1 MKAIVAREFGGPEVL
16 KLEDVPDPVAGQ
28 GQVRVR
34 IHAVGVNP
42 YDTYMRS
49 GAYGARNPALP
60 YTPGSDAAGIVHAA
74 GASVTGWTVGE
85 RVYTTGTSSGAY
97 AEFAVCKPSQ
107 LQRLPQRVTFSQ
119 GAAVYVPYA
128 TAYRALFQLAK
139 AAPDETVLIHGA
151 SGGVGIAAVQLA
163 RAAGLTVMGTA
174 GTDKGLETVKSEG
187 AHFVFN
193 HRAPDYQKEILEQ
206 TEGRGVDVL
215 VEMFANINLA
225 NDLKLLAPRG
235 RVAIVGSRGNV
246 EINPRDLMSREA
258 AIFGVFLWGVPESDL
273 SAIFGAVNAGLENGT
288 LRPIVGTELPLGS
301 AAEAHRK
308 VLEPGALGK
317 IVLVP

>member
-1 MKAIVAREFGGPEVL
+1 MKRIRVHEFGGPEVL
-16 KLEDVPDPVAGQ
+16 KLEDAEVPVPQFEEVVV
-28 GQVRVR
+28 QVK
-34 IHAVGVNP
+34 AAGVNP

-74 GASVTGWTVGE
+74 GASVTGWAVGE

-139 AAPDETVLIHGA
+139 AAPSETVLIHGA
-151 SGGVGIAAVQLA
+151 SGGVGIAAVQMA

-174 GTDKGLETVKSEG
+174 GTDKGLETIK
-187 AHFVFN
+187 A
-193 HRAPDYQKEILEQ
+193 
-206 TEGRGVDVL
+206 
-215 VEMFANINLA
+215 
-225 NDLKLLAPRG
+225 
-235 RVAIVGSRGNV
+235 
-246 EINPRDLMSREA
+246 
-258 AIFGVFLWGVPESDL
+258 
-273 SAIFGAVNAGLENGT
+273 
-288 LRPIVGTELPLGS
+288 
-301 AAEAHRK
+301 
-308 VLEPGALGK
+308 
-317 IVLVP
+317 